1 MKCKFFNLLLI
12 AVISFSTVT
21 AQSSIQNKLV
31 DETVQSEIGYPV
43 DPLPLLERFSKANGI
58 DLDKIEPVPPQLR
71 KADWNFNIGSTY
83 SWWAHDLSAT
93 SLTFYQTSSTCR
105 AIGNNCYIFVEDSIW
120 TSGKV
125 DQIAVNRVLES
136 FDTKNALPNS
146 TKGIYQ
152 TNVESFGNPPNVD
165 NDSRII
171 ILILNIRDGWTPGNA
186 YTAGYFYSYNQ
197 GTGSNSNRAEV
208 FYLDSNP
215 LNLKSD
221 TGINTG
227 MSITAHEFQH
237 MIHFNYLSSTTFYNE
252 AFSEIA
258 SYLNGYS
265 IRTSNRYINDT
276 NQYLLIW
283 RDGNDVLKD
292 YERAARFALYLSEQ
306 FSPQIFRQYLQTK
319 IKDASGITL
328 AAQVMDPA
336 GNRNFES
343 ILEDWFIANY
353 LNDRNYN
360 TRYGYQLSGLPQAV
374 GIAYNNPNVQNT
386 SRSVSK
392 YGVQYISYKAGK
404 NLSVNFNNLGNS
416 SIKVKAIK
424 IGNGVKEVVNVPTN
438 TDVGFSDFGTTYSEI
453 TFAVYITD
461 QNLFI
466 PSAESQFN
474 FIYSSTGTAV
484 AQLMELAYDATEPT
498 GYLQLTPGDSVAVVF
513 DAVPGMKLDSI
524 KVALRGTSPIQGR
537 ILEYLGL
544 SGQLGGKLMASITA
558 TSTLSAPPPVVNT
571 GAEYPYAIPF
581 PNWVKVDLRSLNL
594 NADKNFTVQFP
605 IGAAYPSSNRV
616 MSTYYQSTASY
627 HSFAYQS
634 TNVPPRWIYYSVTN
648 KEGYI
653 FLYLIRAY
661 VSVIGS
667 RINEPIELIPSTYS
681 LGQNYPNPFNPET
694 VISFNMPKS
703 GSVQI
708 KIYDVLGKEIRT
720 LINEERNAGK
730 HNIYW
735 NATDYYGRR
744 VSSGVYFYTISAD
757 NFFQTKKMVLMK

>member
-1 MKCKFFNLLLI
+1 MNYKFINLLLI
-12 AVISFSTVT
+12 TVISFSVIS
-21 AQSSIQNKLV
+21 AQSSFENKLA
-31 DETVQSEIGYPV
+31 DENILSKEGYPV
-43 DPLPLLERFSKANGI
+43 DPRPLLERFSKANGI
-58 DLDKIEPVPPQLR
+58 DLDKIEPIPPQLR
-71 KADWNFNIGSTY
+71 KTNWNFNIGSTY

-93 SLTFYQTSSTCR
+93 NLTFYQTPTTCR
-105 AIGNNCYIFVEDSIW
+105 AIGNNSYIFVEDSLW

-125 DQIAVNRVLES
+125 DQIAVNKVLEA
-136 FDTKNALPNS
+136 FETKNALPNS

-165 NDSRII
+165 NDPRII

-208 FYLDSNP
+208 FYLDANP
-215 LNLKSD
+215 LNLKTES
-221 TGINTG
+221 GLYTG

-237 MIHFNYLSSTTFYNE
+237 MIHFNYMTSTTFYNE

-276 NQYLLIW
+276 NQYLLTW

-292 YERAARFALYLSEQ
+292 YERAARYALYLSEQ
-306 FSPQIFRQYLQTK
+306 FTPGIFKQYLQTR
-319 IKDASGITL
+319 ISNANGITL
-328 AAQVMDPA
+328 AAQSFDP
-336 GNRNFES
+336 GRNFES

-353 LNDRNYN
+353 LNDRSVN
-360 TRYGYQLSGLPQAV
+360 TKYGYQLAGLPKAT
-374 GIAYNNPNVQNT
+374 GITYNTPNVPNT
-386 SRSVSK
+386 SGAVSK

-424 IGNGVKEVVNVPTN
+424 IGNGAKEVVTVPTN
-438 TDVGFSDFGTTYSEI
+438 TDFGFSDFGTTFTEI

-461 QNLFI
+461 QNLFM
-466 PSAESQFN
+466 PSESSQFN
-474 FIYSSTGTAV
+474 FVYSSTGTAV
-484 AQLMELAYDATEPT
+484 AQILELAYDATEPT

-513 DAVPGMKLDSI
+513 DAVSGMKLDSI
-524 KVALRGTSPIQGR
+524 KVALRGTLPIQGR
-537 ILEYLGL
+537 ILEYSGVSGL
-544 SGQLGGKLMASITA
+544 LGGKLMASITA
-558 TSTLSAPPPVVNT
+558 TSPLSAPPPVVNT
-571 GAEYPYAIPF
+571 GAEYPYVTPY

-627 HSFAYQS
+627 HSFSYQS
-634 TNVPPRWIYYSVTN
+634 TNNPPRWIYYSVSN

-653 FLYLIRAY
+653 FLFLIRAY

-667 RINEPIELIPSTYS
+667 SINEPIELIPNNYT
-681 LGQNYPNPFNPET
+681 LEQNYPNPFNPET

-735 NATDYYGRR
+735 NATDEYGKR

-757 NFFQTKKMVLMK
+757 NFSQTKKMVLMK

>member
-120 TSGKV
+120 TSCKV

-360 TRYGYQLSGLPQAV
+360 TRYGYQLSGLPKAV

-474 FIYSSTGTAV
+474 FIYSSTGTAENFV
-484 AQLMELAYDATEPT
+484 TELKYDEADTKAALGAFGLTINDTIAVLFNGMSGTKLQKIKVGLRNTNQITGRIYRTTGVTASPLGQPISQEFTLTGNSAPT
-498 GYLQLTPGDSVAVVF
+498 SPFPVPWPNMVELDLSSQNIDAGQNFAVVF
-513 DAVPGMKLDSI
+513 FYK
-524 KVALRGTSPIQGR
+524 GTSGNNIVVVAHSPV
-537 ILEYLGL
+537 EYYYSLTYL
-544 SGQLGGKLMASITA
+544 NNPSSGSPGW
-558 TSTLSAPPPVVNT
+558 
-571 GAEYPYAIPF
+571 YY
-581 PNWVKVDLRSLNL
+581 LRSS
-594 NADKNFTVQFP
+594 DTEV
-605 IGAAYPSSNRV
+605 G
-616 MSTYYQSTASY
+616 
-627 HSFAYQS
+627 
-634 TNVPPRWIYYSVTN
+634 
-648 KEGYI
+648 
-653 FLYLIRAY
+653 LYVIRAFIGTGP
-661 VSVIGS
+661 VSDID
-667 RINEPIELIPSTYS
+667 EIEILPARYE
-681 LGQNYPNPFNPET
+681 LAQNYPNPFNPET

-720 LINEERNAGK
+720 LINEEKNAGK

-735 NATDYYGRR
+735 NATDDYGRR
-744 VSSGVYFYTISAD
+744 VSSGVYFYSISAD
-757 NFFQTKKMVLMK
+757 NFSQTKKMVLMK